1 MRKFRNA
8 ALAAATATAVAFGGT
23 AVAGAEET
31 PKNPNN
37 TSSSHFFS
45 GWGGEHNGRTDA
57 TLGEVLKKGFEK
69 TGEGKGS
76 TGFGAALDR
85 ETDAQ
90 ISNFWGKDTG
100 PLPQWARIWRDSV
113 EWFALLTG
121 VGIVIGAGN
130 YALHEGYLPQINWN
144 QFNVNLPF

>member
-23 AVAGAEET
+23 AVAGAEEAPA

-45 GWGGEHNGRTDA
+45 GWGGSHEGRDDA
-57 TLGEVLKKGFEK
+57 TLGEVLKQGFGK
-69 TGEGKGS
+69 LGEGKGS

-85 ETDAQ
+85 TKPAN
-90 ISNFWGKDTG
+90 ISDFWGKQTG
-100 PLPQWARIWRDSV
+100 ALPQWARIWRDSV
-113 EWFALLTG
+113 EWLALLTG

-130 YALHEGYLPQINWN
+130 WALHEGYLPQINWN
-144 QFNVNLPF
+144 QFR

>member
-23 AVAGAEET
+23 AVAAAET

-45 GWGGEHNGRTDA
+45 GWGGEHEGRQDA

-85 ETDAQ
+85 TKPAN
-90 ISNFWGKDTG
+90 ISDFWGKQTG
-100 PLPQWARIWRDSV
+100 PLPQWARIWRDSI

-121 VGIVIGAGN
+121 VGLVVGAGN
-130 YALHEGYLPQINWN
+130 WALHEGYLPQIHWD
-144 QFNVNLPF
+144 QFGF